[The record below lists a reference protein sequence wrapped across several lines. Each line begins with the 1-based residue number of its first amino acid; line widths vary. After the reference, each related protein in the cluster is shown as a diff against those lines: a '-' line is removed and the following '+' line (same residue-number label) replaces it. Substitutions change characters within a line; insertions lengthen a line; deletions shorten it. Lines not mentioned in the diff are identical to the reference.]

1 MPARDIPNSFL
12 QDLSDSLANVREQVG
27 RSVVGVYARRRL
39 PSSGF
44 VWAPGVLVTAAHTIR
59 RDRDIQVLM
68 PGGGTIGATLAG
80 QDFGS
85 DLAVLKIEHTD
96 APPVERG
103 EPDTLRAGNLVLAL
117 ARLRSDQLSLDYG
130 LVAAVGAAWRTW
142 RGAEID
148 RLVTLDGGLRP
159 GFSGGP
165 IVDAGGR
172 VVGMGT
178 SALARSAGVVIPVPT
193 IATVVEELLSHGQI
207 NRGYLGLGMQPAQLP
222 DALAAELSLG
232 SPHGLLVAS
241 VAAGGPAEQAG
252 IQVGDVLLTLAGQ
265 PCTDTA
271 HVLAALARTRAGTAL
286 ALDFLRGGQRRSLQ
300 ITLGERPRWRHCG

>member
-1 MPARDIPNSFL
+1 MPAREIQNSFL
-12 QDLSDSLANVREQVG
+12 QDLSDSLANIREQVG

-44 VWAPGVLVTAAHTIR
+44 VWAPGIIVTAAHTIR
-59 RDRDIQVLM
+59 RDRDIQVLL
-68 PGGGTIGATLAG
+68 PAGGTIEATLAG
-80 QDFGS
+80 QDPGS
-85 DLAVLKIEHTD
+85 DLAVLKIADTD
-96 APPVERG
+96 IPAIERG
-103 EPDTLRAGNLVLAL
+103 ESDTLRAGNLVLAL
-117 ARLRSDQLSLDYG
+117 ARLRSDHVSLDYG

-148 RLVTLDGGLRP
+148 RLVALDGGLRP

-165 IVDAGGR
+165 IADAGGR

-178 SALARSAGVVIPVPT
+178 SALARGSGVVIPLPT
-193 IATVVEELLSHGQI
+193 IAIVAEELLTRGQI
-207 NRGYLGLGMQPAQLP
+207 SRGYLGLGMQPVKLP
-222 DALAAELSLG
+222 DMVVTELSLG
-232 SPHGLLVAS
+232 TPNGLLVAS

-271 HVLAALARTRAGTAL
+271 DMLAALARTRAATAL
-286 ALDFLRGGQRRSLQ
+286 TAEFVRGGQRRAVQ
-300 ITLGERPRWRHCG
+300 IMLGERPRWRHCG